1 MKTRLLS
8 FVFCIIL
15 SINVLQGQETE
26 NQENPNSVLLDF
38 SVGISNNFMPTLS
51 LKGIYSHKYNE
62 HFALGV
68 GTGIY
73 YNSYKEEDIE
83 SFSLDL
89 PLFVNIKGNIIKKK
103 ESSKISPYYSLS
115 AGYFFNVMK
124 AKDEY
129 VVIKDVNYYGENNSY
144 QITSLKY
151 YEGLFF
157 APEIGININDMYI
170 GIEFLCGTYKNE
182 IHRNYI
188 YPYMTSQEDTSS
200 YNKSPSYVTSIKFV
214 QKL

>member
-8 FVFCIIL
+8 FIICIIL
-15 SINVLQGQETE
+15 SINVLQSQEK
-26 NQENPNSVLLDF
+26 PNSVLLDF
-38 SVGISNNFMPTLS
+38 SVGVSNNFMPVLS

-73 YNSYKEEDIE
+73 YNSYKEEDIK

-89 PLFVNIKGNIIKKK
+89 PLFVNIRGNSTKKK
-103 ESSKISPYYSLS
+103 ESGKVSLYYSLS

-124 AKDEY
+124 ASDEY
-129 VVIKDVNYYGENNSY
+129 VVIKGIDYYGENNSY

-157 APEIGININDMYI
+157 APEIGININDMCI
-170 GIEFLCGTYKNE
+170 GIEFLYGTYKNE
-182 IHRNYI
+182 VHKNYI
-188 YPYMTSQEDTSS
+188 YPYMTSQEDSSS
-200 YNKSPSYVTSIKFV
+200 YNKSPSYITSIKFV